1 MRHMGFALV
10 FVWGVA
16 MSASAQDRM
25 PPIAADRL
33 TEAQRREVAAFEAAR
48 MAPLSGTF
56 VPLLR
61 SPELMTRVRAIGDYL
76 RFGGV
81 LEPRLREFV
90 ILITARQWSQ
100 QYEWY
105 AHHSIALDAGLA
117 PETARALAEG
127 RRPETMRD
135 DEALLYDFCTE
146 LHTRKSVSDDTYAKA
161 LNAFGEQGVID
172 VVGLS
177 GYYTM
182 LAMVLNTARTPLPAG
197 RVPELPLFP
206 R

>member
-1 MRHMGFALV
+1 MKRTVFALV
-10 FVWGVA
+10 LVWGVA

-25 PPIAADRL
+25 PPIPADRL
-33 TEAQRREVAAFEAAR
+33 TDPQRREVAAFEAAR
-48 MAPLSGTF
+48 MAPVSGPF

-61 SPELMTRVRAIGDYL
+61 SPELMNRVRAIGDYL
-76 RFGGV
+76 RFGGG
-81 LEPRLREFV
+81 LDARLREFV

-105 AHHSIALDAGLA
+105 AHHAIAMEAGLSPA
-117 PETARALAEG
+117 VAQAIADG
-127 RRPETMRD
+127 RRPEGMRP
-135 DEALLYDFCTE
+135 DEALLYDFCQE
-146 LHTRKSVSDDTYAKA
+146 LHTRKSVTDDTYAKA
-161 LNAFGEQGVID
+161 VSAFGEQGVID

-197 RVPELPLFP
+197 RQPELPLFP